1 MTRPPVRLSIDR
13 LVLEGI
19 DSKDRAVV
27 RRAFEAELGRL
38 LKAASVPEQGS
49 RSPGL
54 TLSLPAPAS
63 PRAAG
68 IAAAGAVVR
77 ALGGGR

>member
-1 MTRPPVRLSIDR
+1 MTRPPIRLRIDH
-13 LVLEGI
+13 LVLTGI
-19 DSKDRAVV
+19 DPKDRAAV

-38 LKAASVPEQGS
+38 LQASPVPEQGS

-54 TLSLPAPAS
+54 ALSLPQPNS

-68 IAAAGAVVR
+68 MAAAGAVVR